1 MVQGGLG
8 GQVVPGDVEHR
19 LERVAFDDRLE
30 RRRTAD
36 HLEKGTVLLF
46 NQIDAPLAPRRDHHL
61 ATRIEDLLDEFVRPH
76 VDQLLR
82 EHERCKMCRGVVAL
96 VTLRRWTSQT
106 RGVASTGQSHAARRT
121 GRPHPMTGTSP

>member
-30 RRRTAD
+30 RRQTAD
-36 HLEKGTVLLF
+36 HLEKGTMLLF
-46 NQIDAPLAPRRDHHL
+46 NQIDVPLAPRRDHHL
-61 ATRIEDLLDEFVRPH
+61 ATQIKDLLDEFARPH

-82 EHERCKMCRGVVAL
+82 EHGRCKMCRGVVAV
-96 VTLRRWTSQT
+96 VTL
-106 RGVASTGQSHAARRT
+106 GPDDGQAR
-121 GRPHPMTGTSP
+121 HKA